1 MRGES
6 SGNGVLRRLNTT
18 AVLEGVRAAGAEGA
32 RITELAS
39 DTRLT
44 RPTVSQ
50 AIDELTSADVV
61 EPLAPSEPSGAGR
74 PATRYVLRKDL
85 LPVLG
90 LDIGPHRVAAS
101 IVNVQGE
108 SLAHEAIGMP
118 TGSEPAAVRRQV
130 STLVDGVLRTAGLPA
145 DRIGAVVAGSPGV
158 VGPELSRVMVAPSAP
173 GNTDAGLF
181 ADLADRFPARLLVEN
196 DANLAAIA
204 ASAEHPGRTLVVIHW
219 GERLGAGV
227 VIDGALHRGA
237 HRAAG
242 EVGLI
247 PVSADGVQFDEHGRG
262 PLEHALGA
270 AGIAEAARAEASR
283 HPGGALPADRPLT
296 AQQVFAAAAEGDR
309 AAVAAVSAV
318 AKKMVERLAPVFLAI
333 DPDVVVLTGG
343 IANAGE
349 FLVDQLR
356 EHLPRFTLVPPEL
369 ALLVPADRAV
379 LAGALTLAASRAWDE
394 LIASV
399 QPGHPWSVS
408 EKGPSQ
414 PAR

>member
-1 MRGES
+1 MTGES
-6 SGNGVLRRLNTT
+6 SGNRVLRRLNTT
-18 AVLEGVRAAGAEGA
+18 AVLEGVRAAGEAGA
-32 RITELAS
+32 RITELAA

-50 AIDELTSADVV
+50 AIDELATAAVV

-74 PATRYVLRKDL
+74 PATRYVLRKGL

-108 SLAHEAIGMP
+108 TLAHETIGVTP
-118 TGSEPAAVRRQV
+118 GSDATAVRRQV
-130 STLVDGVLRTAGLPA
+130 SALVDGVLRTADLPA

-158 VGPELSRVMVAPSAP
+158 VGPELSRVTMAPSAP
-173 GNTDAGLF
+173 GNTEAGLF
-181 ADLADRFPARLLVEN
+181 TDLADRFPTRLLVEN

-247 PVSADGVQFDEHGRG
+247 PVSAEGVQFDEHGRG

-270 AGIAEAARAEASR
+270 AGIAELARVEASR

-309 AAVAAVSAV
+309 AALAAVSEV
-318 AKKMVERLAPVFLAI
+318 AKKMVDRLAPVFLAI

-356 EHLPRFTLVPPEL
+356 RHLPRFTLVPPEL

-379 LAGALTLAASRAWDE
+379 LTGALTLAASRAWDS

-408 EKGPSQ
+408 GTGPSR
-414 PAR
+414 PTR